1 MYEFILLGIKSLY
14 LKTGILKMVLFAAML
29 VGYITWVTVFR
40 GSYTISVITYLYLH
54 IVYKEFFT
62 AFQDLHCKLARSG
75 LSSFLC
81 MHAHTH
87 TQIYMHRSVSRAV
100 GRN

>member
-14 LKTGILKMVLFAAML
+14 LKTGILKMVLFAML

-62 AFQDLHCKLARSG
+62 AFQVLHCKLAHSE
-75 LSSFLC
+75 LSSFLRV
-81 MHAHTH
+81 HACTHTH
-87 TQIYMHRSVSRAV
+87 MYMHRSVSRAV
-100 GRN
+100 GGD

>member
-14 LKTGILKMVLFAAML
+14 LKTGILKMVLFAML

-40 GSYTISVITYLYLH
+40 GRYTISVITYLYLH

-62 AFQDLHCKLARSG
+62 AFQVLHCKLARSE
-75 LSSFLC
+75 LSSVC
-81 MHAHTH
+81 MHAHIHMCTC
-87 TQIYMHRSVSRAV
+87 TGVFQELLVEIKK
-100 GRN
+100 